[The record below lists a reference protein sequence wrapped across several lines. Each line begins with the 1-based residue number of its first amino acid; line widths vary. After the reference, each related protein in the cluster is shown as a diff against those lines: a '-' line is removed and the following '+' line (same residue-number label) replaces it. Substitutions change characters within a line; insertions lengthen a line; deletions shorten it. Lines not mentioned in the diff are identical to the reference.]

1 MQVYMLFDTI
11 KKQFPEHEAVLSF
24 FEKMPEYILVNKIPE
39 DMILFTT
46 EFFYH
51 SERMCEIVLLI
62 AENATH
68 LGRKEKYENCIFSN
82 YTESTGETIVLNV
95 VKTLPSFLELDPRIN
110 AEIFCQCKIS
120 AGLSLILNM
129 ECSSAQVSE
138 QASSWFSRVKEKILP
153 SLSSDSIA

>member
-11 KKQFPEHEAVLSF
+11 KKKLHEHVAVLSF
-24 FEKMPEYILVNKIPE
+24 FEKIPEFILANKIPE
-39 DMILFTT
+39 DMILFTA

-51 SERMCEIVLLI
+51 PERMCEIVLLI

-68 LGRKEKYENCIFSN
+68 LGRKETYENCIFSN
-82 YTESTGETIVLNV
+82 YTESSGETIVLNN

-138 QASSWFSRVKEKILP
+138 QASSWFARVKEKIL
-153 SLSSDSIA
+153 LSSAPDSIV